1 MAHHSS
7 ILDKEHDELL
17 EQLEDASRE
26 NNGLSKLFKEM
37 HTKFLV
43 HLDKENDTILPLLS
57 YVKEVAD
64 GRVIGENQLYRT
76 AGQKFIGDYDKMISE
91 HRIMQDLIGK
101 VTEQLKVHPNVQMS
115 NLARALLEHIE
126 IEEEF
131 LYPAAKMA
139 AKNIKLEQEA
149 SRIAV
154 R

>member
-43 HLDKENDTILPLLS
+43 HLDRENETILPLLS
-57 YVKEVAD
+57 FVKETAN
-64 GRVIGENQLYRT
+64 GRVIEENQLYQT
-76 AGQKFIGDYDKMISE
+76 AGQKFIRDFDKMISE
-91 HRIMQDLIGK
+91 HRIMQELIGK
-101 VTEQLKVHPNVQMS
+101 VTEQLKAHPNVQLS
-115 NLARALLEHIE
+115 NLARALSEHIE

-131 LYPAAKMA
+131 LYPSAKLAAR
-139 AKNIKLEQEA
+139 NIKLEQET
-149 SRIAV
+149 SQVAV